1 MEKVNRRVIAMALAI
16 FFLLAIL
23 VVQLGRMTLT
33 DSAQAASGSGRT
45 TRTITLKGERGSIL
59 DRNGQP
65 LAFNQKSYNIQYLR
79 DPSHRTETGRAMDT
93 QIIYETI
100 QIIEENGGK
109 TIDTFNIYR
118 RDPSGQTEE
127 GEEQEEFYFYW
138 GNGLSAE
145 AEAAREKNW
154 RTNMSMGQ
162 TRTPEEIYNYM
173 RRLYQIP
180 EELP

>member
-1 MEKVNRRVIAMALAI
+1 MEKLNRRIVAMALAI
-16 FFLLAIL
+16 FLLLSIL

-33 DSAQAASGSGRT
+33 VSAEEKVVSGRT

-65 LAFNQKSYNIQYLR
+65 LAFNQKSYDIEYLR
-79 DPSHRTETGRAMDT
+79 DPSHRTEVGRAMDT

-100 QIIEENGGK
+100 QIVEANGGE

-118 RDPSGQTEE
+118 RDPSEPTEA

-138 GNGLSAE
+138 GSGLTE
-145 AEAAREKNW
+145 EQEAAREKKLAHQYEHG
-154 RTNMSMGQ
+154 SEPYG
-162 TRTPEEIYNYM
+162 
-173 RRLYQIP
+173 RRDLQLHAP
-180 EELP
+180 PLPDP